1 MKRILF
7 LLIASVACRT
17 SESIESDPAPQKTSA
32 SAVAQPTGLEA
43 IGSKVSGVELVPAPQ
58 GDVAA
63 IVKAARAQA
72 RAKHRALMVYIGA
85 VWCEPCQHFHH
96 AAEEGRLDA
105 KFPNLTLLVFDLD
118 NDGQRLK
125 RAQYAPGYVP
135 YFGVPGDDGHA
146 TSTAME
152 GSIKGEGAVDNISP
166 RLAELVAKAQ

>member
-1 MKRILF
+1 MKRIIL
-7 LLIASVACRT
+7 LLIASVSCRT
-17 SESIESDPAPQKTSA
+17 SESIESDSAPQKSSA
-32 SAVAQPTGLEA
+32 PVVATVTGLEG
-43 IGSKVSGVELVPAPQ
+43 IGAKASGVELVPAPP

-63 IVKAARAQA
+63 IVKRARANA

-96 AAEEGRLDA
+96 AAELGQLDS

-118 NDGQRLK
+118 ADGQRLK
-125 RAQYAPGYVP
+125 RAQFAPGYVP

-146 TSTAME
+146 TSNAME